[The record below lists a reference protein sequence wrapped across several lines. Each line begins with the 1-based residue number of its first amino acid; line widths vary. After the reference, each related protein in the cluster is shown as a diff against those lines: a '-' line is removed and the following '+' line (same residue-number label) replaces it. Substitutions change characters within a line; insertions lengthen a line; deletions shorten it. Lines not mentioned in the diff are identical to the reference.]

1 MLPAAGAESVRHIPI
16 ASEVIITSVLQSV
29 SSLSSFFLAMVLH
42 PEVQQ
47 RAREELDRVVGRGRL
62 PDFTDRD
69 SLPYITAITKE
80 VLRYV
85 TFTCVLPTRLVTFR
99 ENTKME
105 SRGALR

>member
-1 MLPAAGAESVRHIPI
+1 
-16 ASEVIITSVLQSV
+16 
-29 SSLSSFFLAMVLH
+29 MVLH

-47 RAREELDRVVGRGRL
+47 RAREELDRVVGRDRL

-85 TFTCVLPTRLVTFR
+85 
-99 ENTKME
+99 E
-105 SRGALR
+105 SLLCQKAIS